1 MELGTVVD
9 MSSHKFN
16 SVLLDISD
24 HLSEDQLSKLK
35 YLCQNEIGKRSLEK
49 IDKGIE
55 LFSFLRERGKLG
67 ENNTEFLAQ
76 ILAEIRRE
84 DLLEKLNAFVYG
96 ATPQHQDDTENGTGP
111 F

>member
-1 MELGTVVD
+1 METIEKGTD
-9 MSSHKFN
+9 
-16 SVLLDISD
+16 
-24 HLSEDQLSKLK
+24 
-35 YLCQNEIGKRSLEK
+35 
-49 IDKGIE
+49 
-55 LFSFLRERGKLG
+55 LFRFLTERGKLG

-84 DLLEKLNAFVYG
+84 DLLDKLNAFVNG